1 MIILVIRRE
10 GKQMKRLFTLYF
22 FITLILSLVKIV
34 QFSTYSKYNNE
45 KPKNE
50 VLISSNIRKASIS
63 DKN

>member
-1 MIILVIRRE
+1 
-10 GKQMKRLFTLYF
+10 MKRLFTLYF
-22 FITLILSLVKIV
+22 FITLILSLVNIV